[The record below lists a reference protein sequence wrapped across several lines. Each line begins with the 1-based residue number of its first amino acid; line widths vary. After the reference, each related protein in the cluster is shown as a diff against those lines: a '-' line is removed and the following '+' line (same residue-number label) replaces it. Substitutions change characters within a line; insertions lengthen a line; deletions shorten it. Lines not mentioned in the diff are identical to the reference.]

1 MPFFGVRPPPSL
13 CALAVHIGRL
23 LYKSFYS
30 PRFPIYRSRHRAGR
44 LFKSR
49 RARCALTILDAL
61 SNIGQDEALT
71 ERTHFAS
78 MAFCQASAEVIK
90 DVGRWR
96 SNAYLRYIRECRGQY
111 MSYMTQICNTD
122 VDDMEADHL
131 DLDAHDL
138 DDSDYM

>member
-1 MPFFGVRPPPSL
+1 
-13 CALAVHIGRL
+13 
-23 LYKSFYS
+23 
-30 PRFPIYRSRHRAGR
+30 
-44 LFKSR
+44 
-49 RARCALTILDAL
+49 
-61 SNIGQDEALT
+61 
-71 ERTHFAS
+71 

-96 SNAYLRYIRECRGQY
+96 SDAYLRRGEY
-111 MSYMTQICNTD
+111 MSYMTQICNAD